1 MKLTKKIF
9 IIIIVLISK
18 TSYSQDLPDEMIKSF
33 FTQYSKNPAKAVEK
47 IYQTSIWTSRLKDG
61 IEDMKNEVGKYTI
74 DYMGEYYGSELI
86 TKKQLSNTFVLYSYL
101 LKYDRQPIRFIFKLY
116 RPNDKWVLFSL
127 KIDGVIDEEIEQSAK
142 LFNLDLEK

>member
-1 MKLTKKIF
+1 MKFRKKIF
-9 IIIIVLISK
+9 IILIVLISK

-33 FTQYSKNPAKAVEK
+33 FTEYSKNPAKAVEK
-47 IYQTSIWTSRLKDG
+47 IYQTSTWTSRLKDG
-61 IEDMKNEVGKYTI
+61 IEDMKNEVGKYTV
-74 DYMGEYYGSELI
+74 DYMGEYYGNELI

-116 RPNDKWVLFSL
+116 KPNDKWVLFSL